1 MKSTTSRLQMLV
13 TELPR
18 PLHDGQQPWR
28 GYMKRTILSA
38 LFFAV
43 AVNAIKAPSAFNA
56 AQSAACAPSGGLNF
70 ICGLQA
76 PEDLVRV
83 GETRWLIASGMAE
96 GSGLHLID
104 TGLRIAR
111 SAFPRGAV
119 PINNVIRPDK
129 SRFPNCPG
137 PLIPQKAVL
146 HGLSLRPAETGRYTL
161 YATNHGGRE
170 SIEVFDVDARGSSP
184 TMVWIGCVLLP
195 DQLAANSVA
204 AFSDGTLV
212 ATVLV
217 LPGKTFQDV
226 WAGKNTGVVLMWTP
240 GSKSFRTLDGTE
252 LPGNNG
258 IETSADNREFFVA
271 STGLKRIVAYSREN
285 PSKPLRYAQLKEF
298 GPDNVRLV
306 DGKLLTAGIID
317 EEAACGGAP
326 KKPEDIRC
334 PRGWIVDAIDP
345 KTMAITE
352 VARGPAAAPYSGTA
366 TAIPVDDTLWL
377 SSFFADRVA
386 YRSLKR

>member
-1 MKSTTSRLQMLV
+1 
-13 TELPR
+13 
-18 PLHDGQQPWR
+18 
-28 GYMKRTILSA
+28 MKRTILAA
-38 LFFAV
+38 LFLAV
-43 AVNAIKAPSAFNA
+43 AIKAPSAITS
-56 AQSAACAPSGGLNF
+56 AQSAACAPSGGLYF

-83 GETRWLIASGMAE
+83 GDSRWLIASGMAE

-104 TGLRIAR
+104 TGLRTAR
-111 SAFPRGAV
+111 AAFPVQLLGQTS
-119 PINNVIRPDK
+119 PFRPDR
-129 SRFPNCPG
+129 SRFPGCPG
-137 PLIPQKAVL
+137 ILLPQRAVL
-146 HGLSLRPAETGRYTL
+146 HGLSLRPAQTGRYTL

-170 SIEVFDVDARGSSP
+170 SIEVFEVDARGASP
-184 TMVWIGCVLLP
+184 TTTWIGCVLLP

-226 WAGKNTGVVLMWTP
+226 WAGRNTGVVLMWTP
-240 GSKSFRTLDGTE
+240 GSKSFRALAGTE

-271 STGLKRIVAYSREN
+271 STGLKRIVAYSRAD

-306 DGKLLTAGIID
+306 GDRLITAGIID
-317 EEAACGGAP
+317 EEASCGGAP

-334 PRGWIVDAIDP
+334 PRGWIADAIDP
-345 KTMAITE
+345 KTMAVTE
-352 VARGPAAAPYSGTA
+352 IARGPAAPPYSGTA
-366 TAIPVDDTLWL
+366 TALPVDDTLWL
-377 SSFFADRVA
+377 SSFFADRLA
-386 YRSLKR
+386 YRPLKP